1 QRPPGAHPAPDV
13 GAEVEGNVAG
23 PEELLVEVHQA
34 TVPARLAVVHHQ
46 GPGDTPYAAEQSM
59 TTGEPL

>member
-1 QRPPGAHPAPDV
+1 V

-23 PEELLVEVHQA
+23 PEELPVELHQA
-34 TVPARLAVVHHQ
+34 AVPAGLAVIHHQ
-46 GPGDTPYAAEQSM
+46 GPGDPPRAGEQGM